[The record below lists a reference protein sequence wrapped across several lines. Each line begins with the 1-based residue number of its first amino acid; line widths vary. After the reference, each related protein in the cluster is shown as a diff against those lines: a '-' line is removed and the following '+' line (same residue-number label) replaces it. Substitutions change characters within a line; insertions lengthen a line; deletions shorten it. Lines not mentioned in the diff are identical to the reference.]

1 MKEDAAAVLLRIAL
15 DVEGQVRFLANVLS
29 RPEVDRN
36 GASRSSLELILKS
49 FSANLRKLDDEALAR
64 IADQIDALERD
75 YLDVAYHL
83 DDLKSGW
90 RCSSCNAKVVRGAI
104 VRGDPAKPIPLLIC
118 DRCGEKTELSG
129 EGKLMFER
137 VFGHLIGPG
146 WRPKL
151 NGFSSE

>member
-1 MKEDAAAVLLRIAL
+1 MKEDASAVLLRIAR

-49 FSANLRKLDDEALAR
+49 FSANLRKLDDEELAR

-75 YLDVAYHL
+75 YVAYHL

-90 RCSSCNAKVVRGAI
+90 RCRSCNGKVVRGAT
-104 VRGDPAKPIPLLIC
+104 VRGDPAKPLPLLIC
-118 DRCGEKTELSG
+118 ERCGEKTELTG
-129 EGKLMFER
+129 EGRVMFDR

-146 WRPKL
+146 WRPQL